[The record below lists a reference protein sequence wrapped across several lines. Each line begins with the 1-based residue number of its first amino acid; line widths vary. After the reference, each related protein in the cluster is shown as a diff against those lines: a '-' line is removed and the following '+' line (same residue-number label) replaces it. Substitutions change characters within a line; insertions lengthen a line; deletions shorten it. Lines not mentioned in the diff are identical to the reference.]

1 MQYGIK
7 FVGGVVGMLVVGT
20 MGGCGTDHSDQIVDL
35 QKQIAL
41 LSRQV
46 EETRKDLHILQ
57 ETDKNLKQSLD
68 ATDAELSRLA
78 ALESLP
84 STVAKEHAEEVILP
98 AAVDRPPAVRA
109 LPIKEQKPKS
119 VATAK
124 KSAPV
129 SCAQVWGLLG
139 KGKPVTQV
147 ARTLN
152 TTPEKV
158 KSCERQVGRGKGQ
171 KAHSESEFDS

>member
-1 MQYGIK
+1 M
-7 FVGGVVGMLVVGT
+7 
-20 MGGCGTDHSDQIVDL
+20 MGGCGADHSGQIVDL

-46 EETRKDLHILQ
+46 EEARKDLHILQ

-84 STVAKEHAEEVILP
+84 STVAKESAEEVILP
-98 AAVDRPPAVRA
+98 TAVDRLPPVRA
-109 LPIKEQKPKS
+109 VPMREQKPKS
-119 VATAK
+119 VAMAK
-124 KSAPV
+124 KPAPV

-147 ARTLN
+147 ARTLD

-171 KAHSESEFDS
+171 KARSEFDS

>member
-1 MQYGIK
+1 MGRWRMK
-7 FVGGVVGMLVVGT
+7 HSMGLVVGMVGIVAAGT
-20 MGGCGTDHSDQIVDL
+20 IGGCGADHPDQIVDL

-84 STVAKEHAEEVILP
+84 ATVAKEKAEEVIVP
-98 AAVDRPPAVRA
+98 AAVDRLPSVRA
-109 LPIKEQKPKS
+109 LPGREQKQKS
-119 VATAK
+119 LAMAK
-124 KSAPV
+124 KSTTI

-139 KGKPVTQV
+139 KGKS
-147 ARTLN
+147 AR
-152 TTPEKV
+152 
-158 KSCERQVGRGKGQ
+158 Q
-171 KAHSESEFDS
+171 

>member
-1 MQYGIK
+1 MKHSMGL
-7 FVGGVVGMLVVGT
+7 VVGMVGIVAAGT
-20 MGGCGTDHSDQIVDL
+20 MGGCGADHPDQIVDL

-46 EETRKDLHILQ
+46 EETRKDLRILQ

-68 ATDAELSRLA
+68 ATDAEQSRLA

-84 STVAKEHAEEVILP
+84 ATVAKEKAEEVILP
-98 AAVDRPPAVRA
+98 AAVDRLPSVRA
-109 LPIKEQKPKS
+109 LPVREQKPKS
-119 VATAK
+119 VAIAK
-124 KSAPV
+124 KPASV

-139 KGKPVTQV
+139 KGKSARHV
-147 ARTLN
+147 ARTLQ

-158 KSCERQVGRGKGQ
+158 KSCERQVGRSKGQ
-171 KAHSESEFDS
+171 KTRSEFDS

>member
-1 MQYGIK
+1 MRYRK
-7 FVGGVVGMLVVGT
+7 RFVGSMVGIVAAGT
-20 MGGCGTDHSDQIVDL
+20 MGGCGGNHADQIVDL

-46 EETRKDLHILQ
+46 EETRKDLQLLQ
-57 ETDKNLKQSLD
+57 EADKNLKQSLD

-84 STVAKEHAEEVILP
+84 ATVAKEKAEEVILP
-98 AAVDRPPAVRA
+98 VAVDGLPSVPASPARA
-109 LPIKEQKPKS
+109 QKPRS
-119 VATAK
+119 VVIAK
-124 KSAPV
+124 PSTPV

-139 KGKPVTQV
+139 KGKSTTHV
-147 ARTLN
+147 ARTLR

-158 KSCERQVGRGKGQ
+158 KSCERQVGRSK
-171 KAHSESEFDS
+171 KKTRSEFDS

>member
-1 MQYGIK
+1 MKRRMG
-7 FVGGVVGMLVVGT
+7 LVVVIVGIVAAGT
-20 MGGCGTDHSDQIVDL
+20 MGGCGADHPDQIVDL

-84 STVAKEHAEEVILP
+84 ATVAKENAEEVMLP
-98 AAVDRPPAVRA
+98 AAVDRLPSVRA
-109 LPIKEQKPKS
+109 LPVREQKPKS
-119 VATAK
+119 VAMVK
-124 KSAPV
+124 KLAPV
-129 SCAQVWGLLG
+129 SCIQVWGLLG
-139 KGKPVTQV
+139 KGKPATHV
-147 ARTLN
+147 ARTLH

-158 KSCERQVGRGKGQ
+158 KSCARQVGRSKGQ
-171 KAHSESEFDS
+171 KTRSEFDS

>member
-1 MQYGIK
+1 MK
-7 FVGGVVGMLVVGT
+7 SRRRLVVGMIGIVAIGT
-20 MGGCGTDHSDQIVDL
+20 MGGCGGDHSDQIVDL

-46 EETRKDLHILQ
+46 EEARKDLHILQ

-84 STVAKEHAEEVILP
+84 ATVSKETAEEIILP
-98 AAVDRPPAVRA
+98 VAADGLPFVHA
-109 LPIKEQKPKS
+109 LPVKVQKPKS
-119 VATAK
+119 VVTAK
-124 KSAPV
+124 ASAPV

-139 KGKPVTQV
+139 KGKPAAQV
-147 ARTLN
+147 ARTLQ
-152 TTPEKV
+152 TTAEKV
-158 KSCERQVGRGKGQ
+158 KSCEHQVGRGKGQ
-171 KAHSESEFDS
+171 KTRSEFDS

>member
-1 MQYGIK
+1 MRQAMVLG
-7 FVGGVVGMLVVGT
+7 VGMLAAAT
-20 MGGCGTDHSDQIVDL
+20 MAGCGADHADQIVDL

-46 EETRKDLHILQ
+46 EETGKDLHLLQ

-84 STVAKEHAEEVILP
+84 STMAKEKTEEVILP
-98 AAVDRPPAVRA
+98 TVADRRPPTRA
-109 LPIKEQKPKS
+109 LPTRGQKAKS
-119 VATAK
+119 LVEPTQTAL
-124 KSAPV
+124 V

-139 KGKPVTQV
+139 KGKPVIQV

-158 KSCERQVGRGKGQ
+158 KSCEQQVGRSGGMKTNN
-171 KAHSESEFDS
+171 EFGG

>member
-1 MQYGIK
+1 MVLG
-7 FVGGVVGMLVVGT
+7 VGMLAVT
-20 MGGCGTDHSDQIVDL
+20 IMAGCGADHADQIVDL

-46 EETRKDLHILQ
+46 EEARKDLHILQ

-84 STVAKEHAEEVILP
+84 ATMAKEKTEEVRLP
-98 AAVDRPPAVRA
+98 
-109 LPIKEQKPKS
+109 S
-119 VATAK
+119 VADGLPPTRVLPTGRQKAKSLIEPKQTAL
-124 KSAPV
+124 V

-139 KGKPVTQV
+139 KGQTMTQV
-147 ARTLN
+147 ARALN

-158 KSCERQVGRGKGQ
+158 ESCEQQVGRGGGVKIN
-171 KAHSESEFDS
+171 SEFGG

>member
-1 MQYGIK
+1 MKHRMGLV
-7 FVGGVVGMLVVGT
+7 VGGILAVGT
-20 MGGCGTDHSDQIVDL
+20 MGGCGADHSDQIVDL

-84 STVAKEHAEEVILP
+84 ATVAKEKAEEVVLP
-98 AAVDRPPAVRA
+98 VAVDRLPPLRTF
-109 LPIKEQKPKS
+109 PKREQKSKS
-119 VATAK
+119 VAVAK
-124 KSAPV
+124 KPAPV

-139 KGKPVTQV
+139 KGKPATQV
-147 ARTLN
+147 ARSLN
-152 TTPEKV
+152 MTPEKV
-158 KSCERQVGRGKGQ
+158 KSCERQVGRSKGQ
-171 KAHSESEFDS
+171 KPRSEFDS

>member
-1 MQYGIK
+1 MRYSMGLVIGI
-7 FVGGVVGMLVVGT
+7 VAAGT
-20 MGGCGTDHSDQIVDL
+20 IGGCGGDHADQIVDL
-35 QKQIAL
+35 QKQISL

-46 EETRKDLHILQ
+46 EDARKDLHILQ

-84 STVAKEHAEEVILP
+84 ATVAKETAEEVILP
-98 AAVDRPPAVRA
+98 AAVDRLPSVRA
-109 LPIKEQKPKS
+109 LPKREQKPKS
-119 VATAK
+119 VTMAK
-124 KSAPV
+124 KPAPV

-139 KGKPVTQV
+139 KGKPGIQV
-147 ARTLN
+147 ARALN

-158 KSCERQVGRGKGQ
+158 KSCERQVGRSGGQ
-171 KAHSESEFDS
+171 PRPRGELKS

>member
-1 MQYGIK
+1 MQYRMG
-7 FVGGVVGMLVVGT
+7 FVVGVLVVGT
-20 MGGCGTDHSDQIVDL
+20 MGGCGSDHSDQIVDL

-84 STVAKEHAEEVILP
+84 STVAKENAEEVILP
-98 AAVDRPPAVRA
+98 TAVDRRPAVRA
-109 LPIKEQKPKS
+109 LPMKEQKPKS
-119 VATAK
+119 VAVSK
-124 KSAPV
+124 KPTLV

-171 KAHSESEFDS
+171 KTLSEFDS

>member
-1 MQYGIK
+1 MKRRMGLVIVMVGI
-7 FVGGVVGMLVVGT
+7 VAVGT
-20 MGGCGTDHSDQIVDL
+20 MGGCGADHPDQIVDL
-35 QKQIAL
+35 QKQIVL

-84 STVAKEHAEEVILP
+84 ATVAKEKAEEVILP
-98 AAVDRPPAVRA
+98 AAVDRLPSARA
-109 LPIKEQKPKS
+109 LPAREQKPKS
-119 VATAK
+119 VAMAK
-124 KSAPV
+124 KPAPV

-139 KGKPVTQV
+139 KGKPARQV
-147 ARTLN
+147 ARTLQ
-152 TTPEKV
+152 TTLEKV
-158 KSCERQVGRGKGQ
+158 KSCERQVGRSKGQ
-171 KAHSESEFDS
+171 KTSSEFDS

>member
-1 MQYGIK
+1 MVFG
-7 FVGGVVGMLVVGT
+7 VGMLAVAT
-20 MGGCGTDHSDQIVDL
+20 MVGCGADHADQIVDL

-78 ALESLP
+78 ALEALP
-84 STVAKEHAEEVILP
+84 ATIAKEKTEKVMLPTVADGLSP
-98 AAVDRPPAVRA
+98 TRA
-109 LPIKEQKPKS
+109 LPTEGQKSKSPIEPKQ
-119 VATAK
+119 TAL
-124 KSAPV
+124 V

-158 KSCERQVGRGKGQ
+158 KSCEQQVGRGGGVRT
-171 KAHSESEFDS
+171 HSEFDG

>member
-1 MQYGIK
+1 
-7 FVGGVVGMLVVGT
+7 
-20 MGGCGTDHSDQIVDL
+20 MGGCGGDHSDQIVDL

-84 STVAKEHAEEVILP
+84 ATMAKETAEEVILP
-98 AAVDRPPAVRA
+98 AVVDRLPSVRTLPVKVPRPKAV
-109 LPIKEQKPKS
+109 
-119 VATAK
+119 VTAK
-124 KSAPV
+124 VAAPA
-129 SCAQVWGLLG
+129 SCPQVWGLLG
-139 KGKPVTQV
+139 KGKSAKQV
-147 ARTLN
+147 ARTLQ

-158 KSCERQVGRGKGQ
+158 KSCERQVGRSKGQ
-171 KAHSESEFDS
+171 KTGSEFDS

>member
-1 MQYGIK
+1 MQCRMR

-84 STVAKEHAEEVILP
+84 STVAKESAEEVILP
-98 AAVDRPPAVRA
+98 TAADHLPPDRA
-109 LPIKEQKPKS
+109 LPMREQKPKS
-119 VATAK
+119 VAASK
-124 KSAPV
+124 IPAPV
-129 SCAQVWGLLG
+129 SCAQVWELLG
-139 KGKPVTQV
+139 KGKSVTQV

-152 TTPEKV
+152 TTPERV

-171 KAHSESEFDS
+171 KTRSEFDS

>member
-1 MQYGIK
+1 MRHSRGL
-7 FVGGVVGMLVVGT
+7 VVGMIGIVAAGT
-20 MGGCGTDHSDQIVDL
+20 MGGCGGDHSDQIVDL

-84 STVAKEHAEEVILP
+84 ATVAKEKTEEVILST
-98 AAVDRPPAVRA
+98 AVDRLPSVRA
-109 LPIKEQKPKS
+109 LPVREQKPKS
-119 VATAK
+119 VAMAK
-124 KSAPV
+124 KPAPV

-139 KGKPVTQV
+139 KGKPATQV
-147 ARTLN
+147 ARTLQ

-158 KSCERQVGRGKGQ
+158 KSCERQVGRSKGQ
-171 KAHSESEFDS
+171 KTRSEFDG

>member
-1 MQYGIK
+1 MKHRMGLI
-7 FVGGVVGMLVVGT
+7 GGMVAIMVAGT
-20 MGGCGTDHSDQIVDL
+20 MEGCGGDHSDQIVDL

-41 LSRQV
+41 LSRRV

-78 ALESLP
+78 AVESLP
-84 STVAKEHAEEVILP
+84 ATVAKETAAEVILP
-98 AAVDRPPAVRA
+98 AAADRLPSVRA
-109 LPIKEQKPKS
+109 LPAKEQKPKS
-119 VATAK
+119 VAIAK
-124 KSAPV
+124 KPAPV

-139 KGKPVTQV
+139 KGKPARQV
-147 ARTLN
+147 ARTLQ

-158 KSCERQVGRGKGQ
+158 KSCERQVGRNKGQ
-171 KAHSESEFDS
+171 KTRSEFDS

>member
-1 MQYGIK
+1 MMQRAMVLG
-7 FVGGVVGMLVVGT
+7 VGMFAMAT
-20 MGGCGTDHSDQIVDL
+20 MAGCGADHSDQIVDL

-68 ATDAELSRLA
+68 ATDAELSRLS

-84 STVAKEHAEEVILP
+84 STVAKEKVEEVILP
-98 AAVDRPPAVRA
+98 TAADRRPPMRP
-109 LPIKEQKPKS
+109 LPTGGQKPKPLMEPKQ
-119 VATAK
+119 TAL
-124 KSAPV
+124 V

-139 KGKPVTQV
+139 KGKSMAQV
-147 ARTLN
+147 ARALN

-158 KSCERQVGRGKGQ
+158 KSCEQQVGRGGGVRT
-171 KAHSESEFDS
+171 HSEFDG

>member
-1 MQYGIK
+1 MQCRMG
-7 FVGGVVGMLVVGT
+7 FVGGVVGMLVVGM

-41 LSRQV
+41 LSRQM
-46 EETRKDLHILQ
+46 EEARKDLHILQ

-84 STVAKEHAEEVILP
+84 STVAKESAEEVILP
-98 AAVDRPPAVRA
+98 TAVDDR
-109 LPIKEQKPKS
+109 LPRREQKPKS
-119 VATAK
+119 IAMSK
-124 KSAPV
+124 KLAPV

-171 KAHSESEFDS
+171 KTRSEFDS